1 MHSIKKK
8 KIKNG
13 MKESL
18 KHFFNMITLIYYKGT
33 CLVLVIIAVSLPK
46 RAFQQKLNQ
55 INRNRM
61 FV

>member
-1 MHSIKKK
+1 
-8 KIKNG
+8 